1 MDIKTL
7 LTDEEIEAWLLNRLG
22 GGNRFEQFNRQFCRD
37 FADYVDAKTKRVI
50 WGWLGRRI
58 YSPMGILDE
67 YVSLKVK
74 DWGEFKKWA
83 LGE

>member
-1 MDIKTL
+1 MNIKTL
-7 LTDEEIEAWLLNRLG
+7 LTDELFVATTQAELG
-22 GGNRFEQFNRQFCRD
+22 QYHSREEVIAGR
-37 FADYVDAKTKRVI
+37 AIAKTKRVI

-74 DWGEFKKWA
+74 DWEEFKKW
-83 LGE
+83 GNE